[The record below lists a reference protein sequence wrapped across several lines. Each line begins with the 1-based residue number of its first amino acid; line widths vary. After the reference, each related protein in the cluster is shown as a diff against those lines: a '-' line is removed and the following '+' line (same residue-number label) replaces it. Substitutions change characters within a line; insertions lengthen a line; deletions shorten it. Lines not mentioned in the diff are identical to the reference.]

1 MSEMQRKARK
11 IAAQYM
17 IDRAAAKKAGRRSR

>member
-1 MSEMQRKARK
+1 MNEMQRRARK

-17 IDRAAAKKAGRRSR
+17 IDKAREKKERRAR

>member
-1 MSEMQRKARK
+1 MSEMQRRAKK

-17 IDRAAAKKAGRRSR
+17 IDRAAAKKAGRRTR